1 MLRTARQYD
10 PESDTV
16 IMADGKAY
24 TRNTLCFAG
33 LESLVPAMF
42 NFCGALASM
51 KVDNAEFGMLTCIS
65 LFSGRSWLLFDTET
79 ITFYFDRCILCQ
91 VKSAL
96 TCLFENISL
105 KCC

>member
-42 NFCGALASM
+42 NFCGALAGM

-65 LFSGRSWLLFDTET
+65 LFSGKLHKWVADAET
-79 ITFYFDRCILCQ
+79 G
-91 VKSAL
+91 K
-96 TCLFENISL
+96 
-105 KCC
+105 